1 MIAARMHR
9 IGDRLTIDSV
19 EIPSVASQ
27 DVLVKV
33 KASGICHSDINY
45 RGGIAPV
52 GRLPITLGHEIA
64 GIIEKKGDKVS
75 ELFEGDRVLV
85 HYIISCG
92 SCGYCKSGQENY
104 CSEYQMIGKDV
115 DGGFAEYVR
124 VLVNSI
130 VKLPKTI
137 PFEQAAIMGCA
148 VPTAYHALRRGRVH
162 RGDVVVIIGVGGLG
176 MHAVQLA
183 SKIFKAGLVIAV
195 DLVDWKLKMSK
206 YFGSREV
213 VNMSNQN
220 LTEAVAKIT
229 DRRFADVV
237 LDFVGHNTTIDN
249 GITCVGKGGRMVLVG
264 IGAKS
269 MEVSPYSTIIGR
281 EIEIVGVDDHLKTE
295 LLELVRLARSG
306 GLDLSRSVTHRVR
319 LEDLNKGFEILES
332 GREHV
337 VRAVAVNEHT

>member
-9 IGDRLTIDSV
+9 IGDRLAIDRV
-19 EIPSVASQ
+19 EVPSVASQ
-27 DVLVKV
+27 DVLVRV

-45 RGGIAPV
+45 RGGIVPV
-52 GRLPITLGHEIA
+52 SRLPITLGHEIA
-64 GIIEKKGDKVS
+64 GVIEKRGNRVR
-75 ELFEGDRVLV
+75 ELFEGNRVLV

-92 SCGYCKSGQENY
+92 RCGYCKSGQENY
-104 CSEYQMIGKDV
+104 CSKYQMIGKDV
-115 DGGFAEYVR
+115 DGGFAEFVR
-124 VLVNSI
+124 VPASSI

-148 VPTAYHALRRGRVH
+148 VSTAYHALRRGRVH
-162 RGDVVVIIGVGGLG
+162 RGDVVMVIGVGGLG

-183 SKIFKAGLVIAV
+183 SKIFKADLVIAV

-206 YFGSREV
+206 YFGSGEV
-213 VNMSNQN
+213 VNMNNQN
-220 LTEAVAKIT
+220 LTEAVEEIT
-229 DRRFADVV
+229 DGRFADVV
-237 LDFVGHNTTIDN
+237 VDFVGQSKTIED
-249 GITCVGKGGRMVLVG
+249 GIACVGKGGRMVLVG

-269 MEVSPYSTIIGR
+269 MQVSPYSTIIGR

-306 GLDLSRSVTHRVR
+306 ELDLSRSVTHQVR
-319 LEDLNKGFEILES
+319 LEEINRGFEILES

-337 VRAVAVNEHT
+337 VRVVALNEHT